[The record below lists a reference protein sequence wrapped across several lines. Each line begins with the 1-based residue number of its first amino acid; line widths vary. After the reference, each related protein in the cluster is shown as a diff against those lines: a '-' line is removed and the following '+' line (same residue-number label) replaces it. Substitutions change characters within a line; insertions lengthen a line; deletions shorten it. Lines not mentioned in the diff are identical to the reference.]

1 LKAGQYGAA
10 IWTRN
15 LPVVL
20 FVAKL
25 NVCLGAH
32 VVITNG
38 CSNLAKLQILWLFQN
53 FVKGCLREFA
63 RMYFNI
69 VFEIIFELKY
79 LKPEIL
85 KGSQCGTSRK

>member
-1 LKAGQYGAA
+1 M
-10 IWTRN
+10 
-15 LPVVL
+15 
-20 FVAKL
+20 
-25 NVCLGAH
+25 
-32 VVITNG
+32 VITNG
-38 CSNLAKLQILWLFQN
+38 CSNLARLQLLLLFQN

-85 KGSQCGTSRK
+85 KEASVVFQENKSGSFRVIFCYFLRLFSD